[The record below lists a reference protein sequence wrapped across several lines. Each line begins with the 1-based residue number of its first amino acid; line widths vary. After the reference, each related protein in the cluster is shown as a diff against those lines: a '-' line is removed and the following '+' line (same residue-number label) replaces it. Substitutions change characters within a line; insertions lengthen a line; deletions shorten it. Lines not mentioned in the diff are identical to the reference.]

1 MRYLLVSLA
10 IACASPKPT
19 PTPTPAPSAPALPA
33 PGIGEKCG
41 ADDACAAP
49 ATCASYLG
57 FAGKAGPTF
66 KTCEIKCAPETACPE
81 GRTCKT
87 IADGPGSVCR

>member
-1 MRYLLVSLA
+1 VRTLAAILLV
-10 IACASPKPT
+10 ACTHST
-19 PTPTPAPSAPALPA
+19 PAPAPAPTPATTPA

-49 ATCASYLG
+49 ATCVSYTG
-57 FAGKAGPTF
+57 IAGAKGPTF
-66 KTCEIKCAPETACPE
+66 KTCEVKCVPDKAECPD